1 MKLMPKLA
9 IAYPKTR
16 EEKPRDNAR
25 QNGKRVAVGTLFLCC
40 LCISFLAA
48 SAAAQDQ
55 TDQEQPGQANQA
67 LPASEVI
74 TKSVAAVGYLV
85 GGGSTKV
92 DLNGTDQM
100 PAASGQAKVEIKSK
114 AGKTNVHAGVKG
126 LKPPSSFGSEFL
138 TYVLWVVTPEGHT
151 GNIGE
156 VLINK
161 NGDGTLSATTPA
173 QTFSLIVTAEPYFAV
188 RVPSEVVVLQSE
200 PRKDTKGTIFPVT
213 EYKLMKRDQYAK
225 MGNPLALTLDPKVP
239 LEMYEARNAVDI
251 AKSRGADK
259 YAPEI
264 LAKAQASLEIAEN
277 ALSSNANKND
287 IISAARETA
296 QFSED
301 ARAYSAQRQEEEHIA
316 QERDAAAAEA
326 KAQAEAKAAADAA
339 AAKRQADAEAADAKR
354 QADEA
359 AAEAKR
365 QADEAAADAKRQADE
380 AAADAKRQAD
390 AELAA
395 QQAANAQQQAANAQ
409 QQAALEQ
416 SEREKQLLRQRLLE
430 QFNRVL
436 PTTDTP
442 AGLVVNMADVLF
454 ATGKSELRAPARE
467 ALAKLSGIVLNYPT
481 LQLTIEGHTD
491 SVGSAEYN
499 QGLSEKR
506 ADAVR
511 DYLVSEGVEASKLSA
526 QGLGKYHPVADNS
539 TPAGRQKN
547 RRVEI
552 IVSGEVIGTQIGN
565 KT

>member
-1 MKLMPKLA
+1 MKLMPKLV

-25 QNGKRVAVGTLFLCC
+25 QNGKRVAAGTTFLCW

-55 TDQEQPGQANQA
+55 TDQEQPGQANQT

-74 TKSVAAVGYLV
+74 TKSVAAVGYPV

-92 DLNGTDQM
+92 DLNATDLM

-114 AGKTNVHAGVKG
+114 AGKTNVNARVKG

-161 NGDGTLSATTPA
+161 NGDGILSATTPA

-188 RVPSEVVVLQSE
+188 RVPSEMVVLQSE
-200 PRKDTKGTIFPVT
+200 PRKDTKGEIFPVT
-213 EYKLMKRDQYAK
+213 EYKLMKRDQYTK

-264 LAKAQASLEIAEN
+264 LAKAQASLEVAES
-277 ALSSNANKND
+277 ALSSNADKNG

-301 ARAYSAQRQEEEHIA
+301 ARAYSAQRQEEERIA

-339 AAKRQADAEAADAKR
+339 EAKRQADAEAADAKR
-354 QADEA
+354 QADADA
-359 AAEAKR
+359 ADAKR
-365 QADEAAADAKRQADE
+365 QADEAAADAKRLADE
-380 AAADAKRQAD
+380 AAEAKRQAD

-395 QQAANAQQQAANAQ
+395 QQAANAQQQS
-409 QQAALEQ
+409 ALEQ

-454 ATGKSELRAPARE
+454 ATGKSDLRASARE

-499 QGLSEKR
+499 QALSEKR
-506 ADAVR
+506 ADAVH
-511 DYLVSEGVEASKLSA
+511 DYLVSQGVDASKLSA
-526 QGLGKYHPVADNS
+526 QGLGKFHPVADNS
-539 TPAGRQKN
+539 TAAGRQKN

>member
-1 MKLMPKLA
+1 MRSKLA
-9 IAYPKTR
+9 IAHPKTK
-16 EEKPRDNAR
+16 EQKLRDSAR
-25 QNGKRVAVGTLFLCC
+25 KNGKPVAAGTLLLCW
-40 LCISFLAA
+40 LCFSFLIA

-55 TDQEQPGQANQA
+55 TAQEQPGQVNQA
-67 LPASEVI
+67 VPASDVI

-92 DLNGTDQM
+92 DLKGTDLM
-100 PAASGQAKVEIKSK
+100 PTASGQAKVEIKSK
-114 AGKTNVHAGVKG
+114 AGKTNVDAEVKA
-126 LKPPSSFGSEFL
+126 LKLPSSFGSEFL
-138 TYVLWVVTPEGHT
+138 TYVLWVVTPEGRT
-151 GNIGE
+151 SNIGE

-161 NGDGTLSATTPA
+161 NGDGTLRATTPE

-188 RVPSEVVVLQSE
+188 RVPSEMVVLQSE
-200 PRKDTKGTIFPVT
+200 PRMDTKGTIFPVT
-213 EYKLMKRDQYAK
+213 GYKLMKRDQYEK

-251 AKSRGADK
+251 AKARGADK

-264 LAKAQASLEIAEN
+264 LSKAQASLQQAESDL
-277 ALSSNANKND
+277 ASKADKND

-301 ARAYSAQRQEEEHIA
+301 ARAFSAQRQEEERIA
-316 QERDAAAAEA
+316 QERDAAAADA
-326 KAQAEAKAAADAA
+326 KTQAEAKAAAD
-339 AAKRQADAEAADAKR
+339 AADAKR

-359 AAEAKR
+359 AAEAKL

-380 AAADAKRQAD
+380 AAADAKHQADEAAAEAKRQAD
-390 AELAA
+390 TELAA
-395 QQAANAQQQAANAQ
+395 QQAANAQE
-409 QQAALEQ
+409 QAALEQ

-454 ATGKSELRAPARE
+454 DTGKSDLRAPARE
-467 ALAKLSGIVLNYPT
+467 ALAKLSGIILNYPS

-499 QGLSEKR
+499 QALSAKR
-506 ADAVR
+506 ADGVR
-511 DYLVSEGVEASKLSA
+511 DYLVSQGVDASKLSA
-526 QGLGKYHPVADNS
+526 QGLGKYHPVADNN
-539 TPAGRQKN
+539 TPAGRKKN

-552 IVSGEVIGTQIGN
+552 IVSGEVIGTQVGN